1 MNLYSFMLINKD
13 ASRIYSNNSL
23 STLPSVL
30 SIINHI
36 TWTPTFEHQHTN
48 HQHRY
53 CSNKTREAYEL
64 SMKLKDVDP
73 VLYNTSPVSIL
84 TLFDLNKKSELL
96 YLAHQLADT
105 NPKRP
110 ESWFAV
116 GCYYLLIRKTSV
128 AQSYFEKS
136 TSVDPHFAPAWIGY
150 GNAFAAQDESDQAM
164 AAYRTFKK
172 NIITLL

>member
-1 MNLYSFMLINKD
+1 
-13 ASRIYSNNSL
+13 
-23 STLPSVL
+23 
-30 SIINHI
+30 
-36 TWTPTFEHQHTN
+36 
-48 HQHRY
+48 
-53 CSNKTREAYEL
+53 
-64 SMKLKDVDP
+64 MKLKDVDP

-84 TLFDLNKKSELL
+84 TLFDLNKKSELF

-172 NIITLL
+172 NIITLYNFDSNTEFKLNTPTQQVQHLDCFQDVTFPCFTSQWSIFERTITTWPCNVFVRPVRYVPPIL

>member
-1 MNLYSFMLINKD
+1 
-13 ASRIYSNNSL
+13 
-23 STLPSVL
+23 
-30 SIINHI
+30 
-36 TWTPTFEHQHTN
+36 
-48 HQHRY
+48 
-53 CSNKTREAYEL
+53 
-64 SMKLKDVDP
+64 MKLKDVDP

-84 TLFDLNKKSELL
+84 TLFDLNKKSELF

-172 NIITLL
+172 EYHTVCSLNSNTPTSNRYSIQTVSRMSRSLALYRHGVSSNEQ